1 MQTSDYPDNL
11 LISKIPQALR
21 DVTTWL
27 NTQALSGTDA
37 KITYV
42 AGDGTPVNITINNV
56 AHATAAEKS
65 TGDKNGVDI
74 TKYLRSDVSITPSQ
88 AKTAAASGIPAD
100 LLAMLLTKIKGIQ
113 GTTNFQDDIPATLT
127 ALASYFNSSGYALKA
142 VAGDTQSSGDSST
155 KLATTAFVSTALS
168 GSGFI
173 SNVVDSYDFSNTS
186 AWWFKLKGTPGIIIQ
201 GISMSVRNINGTQ
214 PFPISFHTS
223 VLIAPLIIYYN
234 TNNLTQKITG
244 YNTSSFSWADSTY
257 PDTMIVLALGY

>member
-1 MQTSDYPDNL
+1 MHTTDFPDNL
-11 LISKIPQALR
+11 LITKIPQALR
-21 DVTTWL
+21 DITSWL

-42 AGDGTPVNITINNV
+42 AGDGTPVVITVNNV
-56 AHATAAEKS
+56 AHATTADKA

-88 AKTAAASGIPAD
+88 AKAAAASGTPAD
-100 LLAMLLTKIKGIQ
+100 LLAMILTKIKGIQ
-113 GTTNFQDDIPATLT
+113 GTSDFTGSIPATLT

-155 KLATTAFVSTALS
+155 NLATTAFVNSALS

-201 GISMSVRNINGTQ
+201 GGYKVGAGAHSWPIAFPNSCLTGQYSRTDSNGTDWGYA
-214 PFPISFHTS
+214 SFSSTYYTIYAEGSTS
-223 VLIAPLIIYYN
+223 ADR
-234 TNNLTQKITG
+234 
-244 YNTSSFSWADSTY
+244 TSSVFG
-257 PDTMIVLALGY
+257 IGY